1 MGLTTK
7 LTVVLTGSSGY
18 LGSLVKK
25 ELMEIG
31 VNVIEVDQNHRLN
44 PIDLANEENLS
55 KLVLPSSYLL
65 VHLAF
70 PLPGSFKS
78 KEFKKLIER
87 INSNFPKYFQPERS
101 LLISSTAVYPLHF
114 NADVE
119 PAPWE
124 IYGELKLES
133 EKVFAS
139 NFSNLTI
146 FRPGTL
152 VEISRKSSMMNFIFQ
167 LMRSR
172 IALVPGDGNMVHPFT
187 YTHDLVD
194 AIIRWVKDPSLP
206 DGTFDLTSRKPITFN
221 QISYLSRG
229 SKPFL
234 KLQLPEGILSHI
246 GSDRFP
252 VNRISRWH
260 LRGLFYNY
268 HQQSINVYQ
277 ETFKEYKEIF
287 TS

>member
-1 MGLTTK
+1 
-7 LTVVLTGSSGY
+7 
-18 LGSLVKK
+18 
-25 ELMEIG
+25 
-31 VNVIEVDQNHRLN
+31 
-44 PIDLANEENLS
+44 
-55 KLVLPSSYLL
+55 
-65 VHLAF
+65 
-70 PLPGSFKS
+70 
-78 KEFKKLIER
+78 
-87 INSNFPKYFQPERS
+87 
-101 LLISSTAVYPLHF
+101 VYPLHF
-114 NADVE
+114 NSNIE
-119 PAPWE
+119 PVPWE

-152 VEISRKSSMMNFIFQ
+152 VEVSRKSSMMNFILQ

-187 YTHDLVD
+187 YTHDLVG
-194 AIIRWVKDPSLP
+194 AITRWVKDPSLP
-206 DGTFDLTSRKPITFN
+206 NGTFDLTSKKPITFN
-221 QISYLSRG
+221 QISHLSRG

-234 KLQLPEGILSHI
+234 KLKLPEAVLSHI

-252 VNRISRWH
+252 LNSISRWH
-260 LRGLFYNY
+260 FRGLFYNY

-277 ETFKEYKEIF
+277 ETFKEYKDIF